1 MRGRG
6 DFIFNES
13 KLECVEGD
21 SEGEE
26 EMIQWEGWRCE
37 VLLEE
42 MSFQPPRKDVE

>member
-13 KLECVEGD
+13 KLECVEVDGV
-21 SEGEE
+21 EEE
-26 EMIQWEGWRCE
+26 EMIQWEGRGCE